1 MAKQNNNTA
10 PDVKLLVE
18 AQKLAKQLG
27 LDYERLVDIQA
38 DIINGQV
45 RNVQQL
51 KESVKYALEDT
62 IIQRAKQKEAEKQLK
77 TKAKI
82 AKLEEDVLD
91 IAHSLQKP
99 LSKIGKMTKETYEQD
114 MSRITAARRLKLITQ
129 EQSAEY
135 EKQLKRL
142 QQISDN
148 PKTKAGFEAVGN
160 AADGIGNKLD
170 GAFDKMPGG
179 KQIQKMLGLDDISG
193 KIQKEVITNGFSKIG
208 PSLAKG
214 GVIAILLLAFEV
226 LQAITA
232 EAKEFALQTG
242 VTFTQ
247 ARKIADESREAAQS
261 LNVQLATSKDI
272 LAVQQSTIAEFGTM
286 AMMST
291 ETAAQVADIGKSF
304 GYGADQAA
312 QVNNQ
317 FMSMGVA
324 AEDAA
329 GMQQEVAFSALKA
342 GVNVG
347 TVMKDITANAKT
359 TAKYFGGNVKALT
372 AAAVEAAK
380 MGVSLATMSKVADK
394 LLDLES
400 SLTSQMEFQAL
411 AGRTINLDTARQ
423 LALEGDIAG
432 ATKQVLEQVGGI
444 EEFNNM
450 SYRARLKLAEATGME
465 VDELQRSL
473 TIQGKLSSLTDD
485 EKAKLTG
492 MNISAEKLAD
502 MTAEQARAELAK
514 QQGLE
519 KAEASMSALKDQLMT
534 ALIPLAEALGSIFS
548 AIAPILKLIGYL
560 FIPMQ
565 VSLKVIGNLIQKVI
579 ERPMERISTFFSGI
593 GDLFSGNFQ
602 SGLKKIGESVLGLVL
617 SPIQLVVDT
626 IMSVVDGVIWL
637 LNKIPGVNI
646 DKIGDVDL
654 AKTIMGTGDL
664 AVGANGGPIV
674 ASPTEG
680 KIFQGTKNDE
690 VAMGPGVI
698 DAAKGAMSSNPR
710 EGTILQGTKNDEVAM
725 GPGIIDAAKVAISS
739 MPIVGDM
746 FDALFGAPATES
758 DAALIQETNN
768 LLRQLIEAAK
778 TPAPVQ
784 IGSAAIEQIGKQAAA
799 RKSYR

>member
-1 MAKQNNNTA
+1 MANQNNIS
-10 PDVKLLVE
+10 PDVKLLE
-18 AQKLAKQLG
+18 QAQKLAKAFG
-27 LDYERLVDIQA
+27 VEYDKLVDIQTE
-38 DIINGQV
+38 IINGQI
-45 RNVQQL
+45 RNTQEL
-51 KESVKYALEDT
+51 ERALRIAREIT
-62 IIQRAKQKEAEKQLK
+62 LQERSKQKEAEKQLK
-77 TKAKI
+77 TKEKI

-99 LSKIGKMTKETYEQD
+99 LSKIGQMTKETYEQD

-129 EQSAEY
+129 EQSTEY
-135 EKQLKRL
+135 EKVLKRI
-142 QQISDN
+142 QQISEN
-148 PKTKAGFEAVGN
+148 PKLKAGFEAMGEATDKLQGQV
-160 AADGIGNKLD
+160 DGI
-170 GAFDKMPGG
+170 FDRFPGG
-179 KQIQKMLGLDDISG
+179 KQIQKMLGLDNLSE
-193 KIQKEVITNGFSKIG
+193 KIQKEILTNGFSKIG

-214 GVIAILLLAFEV
+214 GVIALLIAAFEV
-226 LQAITA
+226 LKSITA

-317 FMSMGVA
+317 FMSMGISAENA
-324 AEDAA
+324 AE
-329 GMQQEVAFSALKA
+329 MQQEVAFSALKA

-347 TVMKDITANAKT
+347 TVMKDITANAKS
-359 TAKYFGGNVKALT
+359 TAKYFGGNVKALA

-411 AGRTINLDTARQ
+411 AGKMINLDTARQ

-473 TIQGKLSSLTDD
+473 TIQSKLSSLTDD

-492 MNISAEKLAD
+492 MNISAERLAN
-502 MTAEQARAELAK
+502 MTTEQARAELAK
-514 QQGLE
+514 QQSLE

-548 AIAPILKLIGYL
+548 ALAPVFKLIGYL
-560 FIPMQ
+560 LIPIQ
-565 VSLKVIGNLIQKVI
+565 LALKVIGNIIQKVI
-579 ERPMERISTFFSGI
+579 ERPMERVSNFFSGI
-593 GDLFSGNFQ
+593 ADLFSGNFQ

-664 AVGANGGPIV
+664 AIGANGGPIV

-698 DAAKGAMSSNPR
+698 DAAKGA
-710 EGTILQGTKNDEVAM
+710 
-725 GPGIIDAAKVAISS
+725 ISS
-739 MPIVGDM
+739 IPIVGDM
-746 FDALFGAPATES
+746 FDALFSGPATES

-778 TPAPVQ
+778 TPVPVQ
-784 IGSAAIEQIGKQAAA
+784 IGSAAVEQIGKQAAA
-799 RKSYR
+799 RKSFR

>member
-1 MAKQNNNTA
+1 MAKQNNNLS
-10 PDVKLLVE
+10 PDVKLLE
-18 AQKLAKQLG
+18 QAQKLAKAFG
-27 LDYERLVDIQA
+27 VEYEKIVDIQTE
-38 DIINGQV
+38 IINGQI
-45 RNVQQL
+45 RNVQDL
-51 KESVKYALEDT
+51 ERALRTAREIT
-62 IIQRAKQKEAEKQLK
+62 LQERAQQKELEKQAK
-77 TKAKI
+77 TKEKI
-82 AKLEEDVLD
+82 AKLDEDILD
-91 IAHSLQKP
+91 IATSLEQP
-99 LSKIGKMTKETYEQD
+99 LRKISKMTQESYETD

-129 EQSAEY
+129 EQSAEF
-135 EKQLKRL
+135 EKQLTRL
-142 QQISDN
+142 KQISDN
-148 PKTKAGFEAVGN
+148 PKLKAGFEAVSD

-170 GAFDKMPGG
+170 GAFDKIPGG

-226 LQAITA
+226 LKSITA

-272 LAVQQSTIAEFGTM
+272 LAVQQATIAEFGTM
-286 AMMST
+286 SMMST

-324 AEDAA
+324 AEEAA

-347 TVMKDITANAKT
+347 TVMKDITANAKAT
-359 TAKYFGGNVKALT
+359 SKFFGGNVKALA

-380 MGVSLATMSKVADK
+380 MGVSLATMTKVADK

-411 AGRTINLDTARQ
+411 SGKLINLDLARQ

-473 TIQGKLSSLTDD
+473 TIQDKLSSLTDE
-485 EKAKLTG
+485 EKAKLTA
-492 MNISAEKLAD
+492 MNISAEELAN
-502 MTAEQARAELAK
+502 MTAEEAKNRLAN

-519 KAEASMSALKDQLMT
+519 KAEASFSALKDQLMT

-548 AIAPILKLIGYL
+548 AIAPVIKLIGYL
-560 FIPMQ
+560 LIPIQ
-565 VSLKVIGNLIQKVI
+565 LALKVVGNIIQKVI

-646 DKIGDVDL
+646 GEIGDVDL
-654 AKTIMGTGDL
+654 TKTIMGTGDL

-698 DAAKGAMSSNPR
+698 DAAKGA
-710 EGTILQGTKNDEVAM
+710 
-725 GPGIIDAAKVAISS
+725 ISS

-746 FDALFGAPATES
+746 FDALFGGPATES

-799 RKSYR
+799 RKSFR